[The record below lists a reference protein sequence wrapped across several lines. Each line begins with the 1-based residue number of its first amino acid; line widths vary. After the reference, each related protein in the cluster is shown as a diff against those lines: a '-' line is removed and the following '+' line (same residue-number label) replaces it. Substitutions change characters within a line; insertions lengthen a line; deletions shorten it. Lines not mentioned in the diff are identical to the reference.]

1 MNELELVINEVKKAV
16 VGKDEHIKKILACIL
31 ARGHVLLED
40 IPGVGKTNLTLALS
54 KALSLD
60 FHRMQFTSDV
70 LPGDVTGFIIYNQKT
85 NDFECKEGSIM
96 CNLFLAD
103 EINRTSPKTQS
114 ALLEVMEEGRTT
126 VDGITYQLPQPFTV
140 LATQNPYG
148 SAGTQL
154 LPDSQLDRFM
164 VRLTMGYP
172 SLEDEIE
179 ILKRKSQ
186 ENPLDIIRSV
196 CKPQDI
202 IELQKQVDQVYVDDK
217 IYDYIVR
224 IIHKTRDHE
233 LIQQGASPRTSI
245 SLLKMVKA
253 IAYMDH
259 RNYVIPDDIKKVIYD
274 VLSHRLILTYDAKV
288 KGVVIQDVIKSILKE
303 VKERIPN
310 TPIVLHGASTVIPE
324 LVNMCNEF
332 GGNIPGAKG
341 VPDEI
346 LHEASISGV
355 SKINVD
361 TDLRLAMTAGI
372 RKTFVENP
380 NVFDPRKYLG
390 EARELIKET
399 VKHKIVDVFGSANKA

>member
-1 MNELELVINEVKKAV
+1 
-16 VGKDEHIKKILACIL
+16 
-31 ARGHVLLED
+31 
-40 IPGVGKTNLTLALS
+40 
-54 KALSLD
+54 
-60 FHRMQFTSDV
+60 
-70 LPGDVTGFIIYNQKT
+70 
-85 NDFECKEGSIM
+85 M

-224 IIHKTRDHE
+224 IIHKTPDHE

-253 IAYMDH
+253 ITYMDH

-288 KGVVIQDVIKSILKE
+288 KDVVIQDVIKSILKE
-303 VKERIPN
+303 VKEP
-310 TPIVLHGASTVIPE
+310 
-324 LVNMCNEF
+324 
-332 GGNIPGAKG
+332 
-341 VPDEI
+341 
-346 LHEASISGV
+346 
-355 SKINVD
+355 KI
-361 TDLRLAMTAGI
+361 
-372 RKTFVENP
+372 
-380 NVFDPRKYLG
+380 
-390 EARELIKET
+390 
-399 VKHKIVDVFGSANKA
+399 KI

>member
-1 MNELELVINEVKKAV
+1 
-16 VGKDEHIKKILACIL
+16 
-31 ARGHVLLED
+31 
-40 IPGVGKTNLTLALS
+40 
-54 KALSLD
+54 
-60 FHRMQFTSDV
+60 
-70 LPGDVTGFIIYNQKT
+70 
-85 NDFECKEGSIM
+85 M

-140 LATQNPYG
+140 LATQN
-148 SAGTQL
+148 
-154 LPDSQLDRFM
+154 SQLDRFM
-164 VRLTMGYP
+164 VRLSMGYP

-186 ENPLDIIRSV
+186 ENPLDTIRSV

-303 VKERIPN
+303 VKEP
-310 TPIVLHGASTVIPE
+310 
-324 LVNMCNEF
+324 
-332 GGNIPGAKG
+332 
-341 VPDEI
+341 
-346 LHEASISGV
+346 
-355 SKINVD
+355 KI
-361 TDLRLAMTAGI
+361 
-372 RKTFVENP
+372 
-380 NVFDPRKYLG
+380 
-390 EARELIKET
+390 
-399 VKHKIVDVFGSANKA
+399 KI

>member
-1 MNELELVINEVKKAV
+1 MELIQKKEGVAVRNDKQEQAIRSSAAEYLTFVAATGDSTESMEMRYEDENIWLTQKMMTTLYDVGLPTIN
-16 VGKDEHIKKILACIL
+16 EHIKKILACIL

-85 NDFECKEGSIM
+85 NDFEYKEGPIM

-186 ENPLDIIRSV
+186 E
-196 CKPQDI
+196 
-202 IELQKQVDQVYVDDK
+202 
-217 IYDYIVR
+217 
-224 IIHKTRDHE
+224 
-233 LIQQGASPRTSI
+233 
-245 SLLKMVKA
+245 
-253 IAYMDH
+253 
-259 RNYVIPDDIKKVIYD
+259 
-274 VLSHRLILTYDAKV
+274 IL
-288 KGVVIQDVIKSILKE
+288 
-303 VKERIPN
+303 
-310 TPIVLHGASTVIPE
+310 
-324 LVNMCNEF
+324 
-332 GGNIPGAKG
+332 
-341 VPDEI
+341 
-346 LHEASISGV
+346 
-355 SKINVD
+355 
-361 TDLRLAMTAGI
+361 
-372 RKTFVENP
+372 
-380 NVFDPRKYLG
+380 
-390 EARELIKET
+390 
-399 VKHKIVDVFGSANKA
+399 

>member
-1 MNELELVINEVKKAV
+1 
-16 VGKDEHIKKILACIL
+16 
-31 ARGHVLLED
+31 
-40 IPGVGKTNLTLALS
+40 
-54 KALSLD
+54 
-60 FHRMQFTSDV
+60 
-70 LPGDVTGFIIYNQKT
+70 
-85 NDFECKEGSIM
+85 M

-126 VDGITYQLPQPFTV
+126 VDGIAYQLPQPFTV

-148 SAGTQL
+148 SAGT
-154 LPDSQLDRFM
+154 QLDRFM

-233 LIQQGASPRTSI
+233 SIQQGASPRTSI

-303 VKERIPN
+303 VKEP
-310 TPIVLHGASTVIPE
+310 
-324 LVNMCNEF
+324 
-332 GGNIPGAKG
+332 
-341 VPDEI
+341 
-346 LHEASISGV
+346 
-355 SKINVD
+355 KI
-361 TDLRLAMTAGI
+361 
-372 RKTFVENP
+372 
-380 NVFDPRKYLG
+380 
-390 EARELIKET
+390 
-399 VKHKIVDVFGSANKA
+399 KI

>member
-70 LPGDVTGFIIYNQKT
+70 LPGNVTGFIIYNQKT
-85 NDFECKEGSIM
+85 NDFEYKEGPIM

-164 VRLTMGYP
+164 VRLSMGYP

-245 SLLKMVKA
+245 SL
-253 IAYMDH
+253 
-259 RNYVIPDDIKKVIYD
+259 
-274 VLSHRLILTYDAKV
+274 
-288 KGVVIQDVIKSILKE
+288 
-303 VKERIPN
+303 
-310 TPIVLHGASTVIPE
+310 
-324 LVNMCNEF
+324 
-332 GGNIPGAKG
+332 
-341 VPDEI
+341 
-346 LHEASISGV
+346 
-355 SKINVD
+355 
-361 TDLRLAMTAGI
+361 
-372 RKTFVENP
+372 
-380 NVFDPRKYLG
+380 
-390 EARELIKET
+390 
-399 VKHKIVDVFGSANKA
+399 

>member
-1 MNELELVINEVKKAV
+1 
-16 VGKDEHIKKILACIL
+16 
-31 ARGHVLLED
+31 
-40 IPGVGKTNLTLALS
+40 
-54 KALSLD
+54 
-60 FHRMQFTSDV
+60 
-70 LPGDVTGFIIYNQKT
+70 
-85 NDFECKEGSIM
+85 M

-126 VDGITYQLPQPFTV
+126 VDGIAYQLPQPFTV

-154 LPDSQLDRFM
+154 LPDSQLDHFM

-233 LIQQGASPRTSI
+233 SIQQGASPRTSI

-288 KGVVIQDVIKSILKE
+288 KGVVIPDVIKSILKE
-303 VKERIPN
+303 VKEP
-310 TPIVLHGASTVIPE
+310 
-324 LVNMCNEF
+324 
-332 GGNIPGAKG
+332 
-341 VPDEI
+341 
-346 LHEASISGV
+346 
-355 SKINVD
+355 KI
-361 TDLRLAMTAGI
+361 
-372 RKTFVENP
+372 
-380 NVFDPRKYLG
+380 
-390 EARELIKET
+390 
-399 VKHKIVDVFGSANKA
+399 KI